1 MCIKEDYNVGIDL
14 GTTYS
19 CLAYIDDKG
28 DPIIEKNFEQEETTP
43 SVILFNEDRE
53 IIVGSPAKDMAA
65 MYPSERTFVS
75 VKRYIGTDYEVDV
88 DGETY
93 TPVTLS
99 ASILRKILGDF
110 NEAHDYEVKRAVIT
124 CPAYFG
130 QNERDSTRNAGIIAG
145 LEDVIIINEP
155 TAAAIS
161 FGYGT
166 DGSKKR
172 VLVYDLGGGTFDVT
186 ILDIDGS
193 TFNAV
198 ATDGVRLLGGRDWDV
213 ALSSLILEKVSQLSG
228 VLVEDLENNENAVL
242 TLDIDTE
249 SIKKRLTTAEST
261 RGSMTV
267 NGERIL
273 YKVTR
278 DEFEAVT
285 VSLFD
290 RTMAVIDDVLRSKD
304 FTIEDIDDI
313 ILVGGSCKMPHI
325 KEGIKK
331 EYPNT
336 SVQLF
341 DPDRSVARGAAL
353 FARSESLKETEAS
366 EHSVDVKN
374 VLSKTFGVKVDYN
387 GKDLISNLIYRNE
400 PLPMENV
407 KVYYP
412 LEDGQESVQIQIF
425 ENSTLRS
432 DNEPRT
438 EIDDG
443 TYVGAFVMELP
454 EGVVMNTPV
463 TVRFMAAEDGTISAE
478 AECMDEIK
486 EYDLESL
493 LSLSEADLEKSR
505 GLIEKVRN

>member
-1 MCIKEDYNVGIDL
+1 
-14 GTTYS
+14 
-19 CLAYIDDKG
+19 
-28 DPIIEKNFEQEETTP
+28 
-43 SVILFNEDRE
+43 
-53 IIVGSPAKDMAA
+53 
-65 MYPSERTFVS
+65 MYPAERTFVS
-75 VKRYIGTDYEVDV
+75 VKRYIGTEYEVDV
-88 DGETY
+88 DGEIY

-99 ASILRKILGDF
+99 ASILRKMLGDF
-110 NEAHDYEVKRAVIT
+110 NEAHDCQVKRAVIT

-145 LEDVIIINEP
+145 LEDVTIINEP

-186 ILDIDGS
+186 VLEIDGT

-198 ATDGVRLLGGRDWDV
+198 ATDGVRLLGGKDWDV
-213 ALSSLILEKVSQLSG
+213 ALSSLILEKVSEHSG
-228 VLVEDLENNENAVL
+228 ISVEELKEDENTVV

-267 NGERIL
+267 NGERVL

-278 DEFEAVT
+278 EEFEAVT
-285 VSLFD
+285 SDLFD
-290 RTMAVIDDVLRSKD
+290 RTMEVISSVLDSKN
-304 FTIEDIDDI
+304 FTIDDIDDI

-325 KEGIKK
+325 RDGIMEK
-331 EYPNT
+331 YPDAE
-336 SVQLF
+336 VQVF
-341 DPDRSVARGAAL
+341 DPDRSVAKGAAL
-353 FARSESLKETEAS
+353 FARSESLKEAEAS
-366 EHSVDVKN
+366 VHSVNVRN
-374 VLSKTFGVKVDYN
+374 VLSKTFGVKVDYV
-387 GKDLISNLIYRNE
+387 GREMISNLIYRNE
-400 PLPMENV
+400 PLPIENV

-412 LEDGQESVQIQIF
+412 LEDGQKSVQIQIF

-463 TVRFMAAEDGTISAE
+463 TVRFMAADDGTISAE
-478 AECMDEIK
+478 AECMGEIK

-493 LSLSEADLEKSR
+493 LSLSEAELERSR

>member
-1 MCIKEDYNVGIDL
+1 
-14 GTTYS
+14 
-19 CLAYIDDKG
+19 
-28 DPIIEKNFEQEETTP
+28 
-43 SVILFNEDRE
+43 
-53 IIVGSPAKDMAA
+53 
-65 MYPSERTFVS
+65 MYPAERTFVS
-75 VKRYIGTDYEVDV
+75 VKRYIGTEYEVDV
-88 DGETY
+88 DGEIY

-99 ASILRKILGDF
+99 ASILRKMLGDF
-110 NEAHDYEVKRAVIT
+110 NEAHDCQVKRAVIT

-145 LEDVIIINEP
+145 LEDVTIINEP

-186 ILDIDGS
+186 VLEIDGT

-198 ATDGVRLLGGRDWDV
+198 ATDGVRLLGGKDWDV
-213 ALSSLILEKVSQLSG
+213 ALSSLILEKVSEHSG
-228 VLVEDLENNENAVL
+228 ISVEELKEDENAVV

-267 NGERIL
+267 NGERVL

-278 DEFEAVT
+278 EEFEAVT
-285 VSLFD
+285 SDLFD
-290 RTMAVIDDVLRSKD
+290 RTMEVISSVLDSKN
-304 FTIEDIDDI
+304 FTIDDIDDI

-325 KEGIKK
+325 RDGIMEK
-331 EYPNT
+331 YPDAE
-336 SVQLF
+336 VQVF
-341 DPDRSVARGAAL
+341 DPDRSVAKGAAL
-353 FARSESLKETEAS
+353 FARSESLKEAEAS
-366 EHSVDVKN
+366 VHSVNVRN
-374 VLSKTFGVKVDYN
+374 VLSKTFGVKVDYV
-387 GKDLISNLIYRNE
+387 GREMISNLIYRNE
-400 PLPMENV
+400 PLPIENV

-412 LEDGQESVQIQIF
+412 LEDGQKSVQIQIF

-443 TYVGAFVMELP
+443 TYVGALVMELP
-454 EGVVMNTPV
+454 EGVVMNTAV
-463 TVRFMAAEDGTISAE
+463 SVRFMAADAGNR
-478 AECMDEIK
+478 
-486 EYDLESL
+486 
-493 LSLSEADLEKSR
+493 KS
-505 GLIEKVRN
+505 VV

>member
-1 MCIKEDYNVGIDL
+1 
-14 GTTYS
+14 
-19 CLAYIDDKG
+19 
-28 DPIIEKNFEQEETTP
+28 
-43 SVILFNEDRE
+43 
-53 IIVGSPAKDMAA
+53 
-65 MYPSERTFVS
+65 MYPAERTFVS
-75 VKRYIGTDYEVDV
+75 VKRYIGTEYEVDV
-88 DGETY
+88 DGEIY

-99 ASILRKILGDF
+99 ASILRKMLGDF
-110 NEAHDYEVKRAVIT
+110 NEAHDCQVKRAVIT

-145 LEDVIIINEP
+145 LEDVTIINEP

-186 ILDIDGS
+186 VLEIDGT

-198 ATDGVRLLGGRDWDV
+198 ATDGVRLLGGKDWDV
-213 ALSSLILEKVSQLSG
+213 ALSSLILEKVSEHSG
-228 VLVEDLENNENAVL
+228 ISVEELKEDENAVV

-267 NGERIL
+267 NGERVL

-278 DEFEAVT
+278 EEFEAVT
-285 VSLFD
+285 SDLFD
-290 RTMAVIDDVLRSKD
+290 RTMEVISSVLDSKN
-304 FTIEDIDDI
+304 FTIDDIDDI

-325 KEGIKK
+325 RDGIMEK
-331 EYPNT
+331 YPDAE
-336 SVQLF
+336 VQVF
-341 DPDRSVARGAAL
+341 DPDRSVAKGAAL
-353 FARSESLKETEAS
+353 FARSESLKEAEAS
-366 EHSVDVKN
+366 VHSVNVRN
-374 VLSKTFGVKVDYN
+374 VLSKTFGVKVDYV
-387 GKDLISNLIYRNE
+387 GREMISNLIYRNE
-400 PLPMENV
+400 PLPIENV

-412 LEDGQESVQIQIF
+412 LEDGQKSVQIQIF

-463 TVRFMAAEDGTISAE
+463 TVRFMAADDGTISAE
-478 AECMDEIK
+478 AECMGEIK

-493 LSLSEADLEKSR
+493 LSLSEAELERSR